1 MHDSILKRL
10 RDIDNNDGAS
20 EFLQSPPNESNNSQ
34 QDVTSHPPSPSPSPP
49 LSRDDAI
56 LKMTVLK
63 GVYDQF
69 MRDMR
74 NIDYDKES
82 SGDDMTEFPSEIGKK
97 KKFAKLNINKILK
110 KGDKQ

>member
-49 LSRDDAI
+49 LSRDDAT
-56 LKMTVLK
+56 LKIAVLK
-63 GVYDQF
+63 GVYGQI

-74 NIDYDKES
+74 SNDYDKES
-82 SGDDMTEFPSEIGKK
+82 SDDMTEFPGEIGKK
-97 KKFAKLNINKILK
+97 KKFAKLKDFKFLKI
-110 KGDKQ
+110 GDKQ